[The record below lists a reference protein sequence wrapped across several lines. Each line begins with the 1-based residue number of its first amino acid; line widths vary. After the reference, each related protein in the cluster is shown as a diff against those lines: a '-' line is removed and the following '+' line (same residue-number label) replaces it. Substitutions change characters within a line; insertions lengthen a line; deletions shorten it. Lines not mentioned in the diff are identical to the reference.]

1 MKKSLLFGMMLLASA
16 ATVNAQE
23 VVQVGSLE
31 DASVTNK
38 YPMYSFYEC
47 SSSEL
52 VYSAEDLEGL
62 PAGILS
68 KLEFAVTGGQY
79 NYSHFRVFLEN
90 TTDDEV
96 VGAATQGAIRDF
108 NEMTKV
114 YDSADKGW
122 YADERPM
129 EDYAGGTVAN
139 PKYLDFEFDN
149 DFEYTGG
156 GLRIRFDAVGSN
168 YCNTE
173 FKFVVDNVKANE
185 SDKKNC
191 SSQYDLGEYG
201 MRTRNAIAE
210 RSFPV
215 VLFTVTAT
223 PTAIDDVAVEEV
235 KNVTYYNIHGQKV
248 DENAKGLVI
257 SSEGKKFF
265 RN

>member
-1 MKKSLLFGMMLLASA
+1 MKKSLLFGMMLLAGA
-16 ATVNAQE
+16 AAVNAQE

-96 VGAATQGAIRDF
+96 VGVATQGAIRDF

-129 EDYAGGTVAN
+129 DDYVGGTVAN

-156 GLRIRFDAVGSN
+156 GLRIRFDAVGFN
-168 YCNTE
+168 YCSTE

-191 SSQYDLGEYG
+191 SSQYDFGEYG
-201 MRTRNAIAE
+201 MRTRNAVAE

-223 PTAIDDVAVEEV
+223 PTAINDVAVEEV